1 METPFRLIQS
11 VISHDTLE
19 AARRLTADAES
30 GDLLGFAITA
40 IYRKGGYET
49 YATGEAYNSPTFALG
64 TVVVL
69 MYKLIKM
76 VISRQRKSL

>member
-1 METPFRLIQS
+1 MDTPFRLVQS
-11 VISHDTLE
+11 TVSHDTLK
-19 AARRLTADAES
+19 AAKQLTSDAES

-40 IYRKGGYET
+40 IYRQGGYET
-49 YATGEAYNSPTFALG
+49 YATGEAYKSPTFALG

-76 VISRQRKSL
+76 VVSRQKKSL